1 MPLDGSFLALLHPFM
16 EDFTVFRIGL
26 RQISISKALPV
37 IHLRGAIAIP
47 FDDLLDPPFDVAWR
61 PLFATTEILLEL
73 NLELADI
80 TLEAAQIF
88 ICLVC
93 RHGAKEI
100 RC

>member
-1 MPLDGSFLALLHPFM
+1 MPLNRSFLALLHPLM
-16 EDFTVFRIGL
+16 KNLTVFRIGL

-47 FDDLLDPPFDVAWR
+47 FDNLFDPPFDVAWR

-80 TLEAAQIF
+80 ALEAAQIF
-88 ICLVC
+88 ICLVYG
-93 RHGAKEI
+93 HGAKEI
-100 RC
+100 R